1 MPNDHPAMCLFLT
14 VCFLMCH
21 HFYSVTAMRILK
33 YSSKLLLIF
42 FYFYGN
48 YLSIENV
55 LIGEKGKRLLK
66 IGIIFFSA
74 RVVNSS

>member
-1 MPNDHPAMCLFLT
+1 MPNEHLAMCLFLT

-21 HFYSVTAMRILK
+21 HLCSVTAMRIS
-33 YSSKLLLIF
+33 SSKLLLIF

-55 LIGEKGKRLLK
+55 LIGEKGKR
-66 IGIIFFSA
+66 
-74 RVVNSS
+74 